1 MADLLPAL
9 GVIVLLTITPGVD
22 MALVARSALAGG
34 RRAGVAAASGI
45 AAGTVVWGLASAA
58 GVAALLAASSTAY
71 DALRLAGAAYLVLMG
86 VRTWRAA
93 RAHGAATATAADD
106 GATATRDR
114 AAFRSG
120 ITTNL
125 ANPKIAVFY
134 STVAPAFVPDGAPVP
149 AWTLAFAA
157 VHALA
162 GLVWLSAYAALL
174 TRMRAALD
182 RPSVRAALDRLTGTV
197 LVAFGLRLATEH
209 RR

>member
-1 MADLLPAL
+1 MADVLPAL

-22 MALVARSALAGG
+22 MALVARSALSGG
-34 RRAGVAAASGI
+34 RRAGAAAASGI

-58 GVAALLAASSTAY
+58 GVAAILAASSTAY
-71 DALRLAGAAYLVLMG
+71 DALRIAGAAYLILMG

-93 RAHGAATATAADD
+93 RDAGHAAAGSDADPVV
-106 GATATRDR
+106 RDA

-120 ITTNL
+120 LTTNL

-162 GLVWLSAYAALL
+162 GLVCLTAYAALL
-174 TRMRAALD
+174 SRMRAALD
-182 RPSVRAALDRLTGTV
+182 RPSVRAALDRVTGTV
-197 LVAFGLRLATEH
+197 LVAFGLRLAVEH